1 MKVLFR
7 IKELESVLGAFD
19 PNKKMRQSRR
29 LCLRREV
36 GLKVDYPAEFSLRLG
51 CKITPLPRANTFRVS
66 FIYKLHLNYNHNIL
80 CVKKKNTQYIEI

>member
-51 CKITPLPRANTFRVS
+51 
-66 FIYKLHLNYNHNIL
+66 
-80 CVKKKNTQYIEI
+80 